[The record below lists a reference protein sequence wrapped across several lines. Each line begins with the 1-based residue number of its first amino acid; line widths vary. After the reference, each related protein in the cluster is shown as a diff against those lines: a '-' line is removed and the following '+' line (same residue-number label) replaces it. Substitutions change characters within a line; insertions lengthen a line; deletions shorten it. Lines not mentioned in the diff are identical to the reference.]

1 MLSIF
6 LLAAAGGRRTSNQP
20 LRNMKPV
27 MAVPIRF
34 QQGDISL
41 RSRPAGITKSATQ
54 QNMVYPSPECHTR
67 KSQMNLG
74 DSSVGLYEVHRNCS
88 LLREQEKRSYRVS
101 LCNRKEVKAMW
112 QCGSVA
118 QISIA
123 HDSDTPTQS
132 DLC

>member
-1 MLSIF
+1 MI
-6 LLAAAGGRRTSNQP
+6 LLYT
-20 LRNMKPV
+20 
-27 MAVPIRF
+27 
-34 QQGDISL
+34 GD
-41 RSRPAGITKSATQ
+41 
-54 QNMVYPSPECHTR
+54 
-67 KSQMNLG
+67 MNL
-74 DSSVGLYEVHRNCS
+74 SRVITVGMNEVHRNCS

-123 HDSDTPTQS
+123 HNSDTPTQS